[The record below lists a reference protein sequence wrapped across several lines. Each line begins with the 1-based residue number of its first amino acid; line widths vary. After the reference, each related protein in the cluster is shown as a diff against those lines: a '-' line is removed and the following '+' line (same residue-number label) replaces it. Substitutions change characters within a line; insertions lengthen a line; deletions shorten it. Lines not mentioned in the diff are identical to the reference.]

1 MKALILAGGFGKRL
15 RPLTDDRPK
24 PMVEILGKPIIAWQ
38 IEWLKLNG
46 VDEMVLCVGYMRES
60 IINYLGDG
68 RRYSVRIDYVV
79 EDEPLGTGG
88 AVKNAKHKLSGED
101 RFIVV
106 NGDVITDLNIARM
119 LIHKGSSSDN
129 SSNNSNSSRS
139 NSKSSIAGSIAVVPL
154 PSPYGI
160 VEISDDARITGFR
173 EKPKLDQ
180 FWINA
185 GVYCLTSEVFRYLPD
200 KGSIEYDVFPHLAAN
215 GMLYAVKYKDVYWR
229 SIDTHKDV
237 EEASKELLNVDDY
250 TKRDG

>member
-1 MKALILAGGFGKRL
+1 MKAIILAGGFGKRL
-15 RPLTDDRPK
+15 KPLTDDRPK

-88 AVKNAKHKLSGED
+88 AVKNAKHILKDED

-119 LIHKGSSSDN
+119 LIHRHN
-129 SSNNSNSSRS
+129 
-139 NSKSSIAGSIAVVPL
+139 SIAVVPL

-160 VEISDDARITGFR
+160 VEINDDAKITGFR

-185 GVYCLTSEVFRYLPD
+185 GVYCLTNEVLRYLPD
-200 KGSIEYDVFPHLAAN
+200 KGSIEYDAFPHLAAD
-215 GMLYAVKYKDVYWR
+215 GMLYAVKYKDAYWR

-237 EEASKELLNVDDY
+237 EEASKELSNGY
-250 TKRDG
+250 KQ